1 MIVILLI
8 EVGQI
13 NDVVLICGIK
23 LVTVDILLLWPYTKY
38 TEVLYR
44 RFDESLALVAYGNNF
59 FHRWLTENRL

>member
-23 LVTVDILLLWPYTKY
+23 LVTVDILLLWPYTSTQRY
-38 TEVLYR
+38 CT
-44 RFDESLALVAYGNNF
+44 GG
-59 FHRWLTENRL
+59 LTNHLR